1 MSDHQ
6 IAERT
11 KLVNDR
17 LVFHFEDIG
26 CVLQP
31 MSKFEWTTAQ
41 LEDPSNLHRPYGWVP
56 PFEGKNGDEF
66 AIFAP
71 YCPSLIAEQTV
82 DLDDGD
88 FDSYLSGIEFITAL
102 QIANRNLPWQERER
116 VIEARV
122 WTEGEDTL
130 RLMSAVQMAVLDKMH
145 GS

>member
-31 MSKFEWTTAQ
+31 MSKFEWATAQ

-56 PFEGKNGDEF
+56 PFTDEKG

-71 YCPSLIAEQTV
+71 YCPSLIAEQTAH
-82 DLDDGD
+82 LDDGD
-88 FDSYLSGIEFITAL
+88 FESYLSGIEFITAL

-116 VIEARV
+116 VIEERIWA
-122 WTEGEDTL
+122 EGKDTL
-130 RLMSAVQMAVLDKMH
+130 SLMSAVQMAVLDKMH